1 MLRFRSD
8 TMVRNEKINFKLI
21 IKMTKT
27 NSFEAIRIFLA
38 VAELKSFTAAAI
50 RLGVTPAAAS
60 KAVKTLESQHGVI
73 LFTRNTRK
81 VVLTEAGSALY
92 PSLLAGTG
100 QIDEAFTS
108 LTSFRDRPAGNLR
121 LTVPRAL
128 GALVLKK
135 LVPVFQHDY
144 PDVALDISLDDG
156 EVDLLEQG
164 FDAGLRLGQA
174 VRQDMVAVRVTGDLA
189 WSIVGA
195 PAYLQRAGRP
205 AVPEDLIRHATLR
218 YRFHHSRLLHRWRF
232 VRDDQDY
239 HVDTSENLV
248 VNDTG
253 LLADFAR
260 SGLGLAYLPDMEIAD
275 DIASGRLERVL
286 QPFVPTTSGLF
297 LYFPARAQRQPKL
310 RAFIDMIAAHAR
322 TIA

>member
-1 MLRFRSD
+1 MVRFHSD
-8 TMVRNEKINFKLI
+8 TTVRDERINFKLI

-92 PSLLAGTG
+92 PRLLAGTG
-100 QIDEAFTS
+100 QIDEAFTA
-108 LTSFRDRPAGNLR
+108 LTSYRDRPAGNLR

-128 GALVLKK
+128 GALVLKN
-135 LVPVFQHDY
+135 LVPGFH
-144 PDVALDISLDDG
+144 VALDISLDDG
-156 EVDLLEQG
+156 EVDLLEHG

-195 PAYLQRAGRP
+195 PAYFERAGRP
-205 AVPEDLIRHATLR
+205 ERPEDLMRHETLR
-218 YRFHHSRLLHRWRF
+218 YRFHHSKLLHRWRF
-232 VRDDQDY
+232 VRDGDEFL
-239 HVDTSENLV
+239 VDTSEKLV

-275 DIASGRLERVL
+275 DLASGRLQRVL
-286 QPFVPTTSGLF
+286 APFVPPTSGLF
-297 LYFPARAQRQPKL
+297 LYFPARSQRQPKL
-310 RAFIDMIAAHAR
+310 RAFIDMIAAR
-322 TIA
+322 